1 MAESK
6 SNAPWKV
13 LLVDDEQSA
22 LQMYSALLR
31 EDGIPVLTAAT
42 GERARAIAKS
52 EARLGLVVLDLVLP
66 DVDGLG
72 LFRAIRAARPEVP
85 VVMLTAFGSV
95 DTAVQSLRE
104 GAYHFLTKPA
114 DLEQWRA
121 LVRSALEKRSLEEE
135 NRTLRERLG
144 EGGDGELIGRSR
156 PMEEL
161 RNFLAVVGDSQAAV
175 LVQGESGTG
184 KELAARA
191 IHRTSA
197 RREGPFVSLNCGALP
212 AQLLESELF
221 GYEKGAFTGAAGAK
235 PGQFELA
242 HGGTIFLD
250 EIGECSPELQVRLLR
265 VLQEKEVQRLGGTR
279 RVPTD
284 FRLVAATNRNLAD
297 EIKAGRFREDLYYRI
312 NVIEVTVPPLRER
325 REDIPLLAAFFLERF
340 ARRESKI
347 FEGISAAALDRLGA
361 HDWPGNVRE
370 LENAIERGVVVG
382 RGPLLEAAD
391 LPPQLRPA
399 AQAAGPVADLAGRD
413 LPLAE
418 VEKAVIAA
426 AMARHGGNKSQA
438 ARALGISRKLLYSK
452 LREYCLGGAEAPDGE
467 EA

>member
-1 MAESK
+1 MAETK
-6 SNAPWKV
+6 PTAPWKV

-22 LQMYSALLR
+22 LQMYGALLR

-42 GERARAIAKS
+42 GERARALAQS
-52 EARLGLVVLDLVLP
+52 EGRLGLVVLDLVLP
-66 DVDGLG
+66 DVEGLG

-95 DTAVQSLRE
+95 DLAVQALRE

-135 NRTLRERLG
+135 NRALRERLG
-144 EGGDGELIGRSR
+144 EAGSGDLIGRSR
-156 PMEEL
+156 RMGEL
-161 RNFLAVVGDSQAAV
+161 RAFLAVVGDSQAAV
-175 LVQGESGTG
+175 LIQGESGTG

-191 IHRTSA
+191 IHRASA

-279 RVPTD
+279 RVATD
-284 FRLVAATNRNLAD
+284 FRLVAATNRTLAD

-312 NVIEVTVPPLRER
+312 NVVEVTMPPLRER

-340 ARRESKI
+340 ARRENKS
-347 FEGISAAALDRLGA
+347 FEGIAGAALERLSAYG
-361 HDWPGNVRE
+361 WPGNVRE

-391 LPPQLRPA
+391 LPPQVQSATA
-399 AQAAGPVADLAGRD
+399 AGGPVADLASRD

-418 VEKAVIAA
+418 VEKAVVAA

-452 LREYCLGGAEAPDGE
+452 LREYGLGGVEAPDGE

>member
-1 MAESK
+1 MAEPK
-6 SNAPWKV
+6 AAAPWKV

-22 LQMYSALLR
+22 LQMYGALLR
-31 EDGIPVLTAAT
+31 EDGIAVLTAAS
-42 GERARAIAKS
+42 GERARALAKS
-52 EARLGLVVLDLVLP
+52 EPRLGLVVLDLVLP

-95 DTAVQSLRE
+95 DTAVQALRE

-135 NRTLRERLG
+135 NRSLRERLG
-144 EGGDGELIGRSR
+144 ETGAGELIGRSR

-161 RNFLAVVGDSQAAV
+161 RAHLALVGDSQAAV
-175 LVQGESGTG
+175 LVRGESGTG

-191 IHRTSA
+191 IHRASS
-197 RREGPFVSLNCGALP
+197 RRECPFVSLNCGALP
-212 AQLLESELF
+212 SQLLESELF
-221 GYEKGAFTGAAGAK
+221 GYEKGAFTGAGGSK

-242 HGGTIFLD
+242 HAGTIFLD

-279 RVPTD
+279 RISTD
-284 FRLVAATNRNLAD
+284 FRLVAATNRNLAED
-297 EIKAGRFREDLYYRI
+297 VKTGRFREDLFYRI
-312 NVIEVTVPPLRER
+312 NVIEVALPPLRER

-340 ARRESKI
+340 ARREKKP
-347 FEGISAAALDRLGA
+347 FEGISGAALELLGA
-361 HDWPGNVRE
+361 HAWPGNVRE

-391 LPPQLRPA
+391 LPPQVRPA
-399 AQAAGPVADLAGRD
+399 AGPPGLLADLAGRE
-413 LPLAE
+413 LSLAE
-418 VEKAVIAA
+418 VEKALVAA

-438 ARALGISRKLLYSK
+438 ARSLGISRKLLYSK
-452 LREYCLGGAEAPDGE
+452 LREHGLDGAEAPDGE

>member
-6 SNAPWKV
+6 PKTPWKV
-13 LLVDDEQSA
+13 LIVDDEQSA
-22 LQMYSALLR
+22 LQMYGALLR
-31 EDGIPVLTAAT
+31 EEGIPVLTAAS
-42 GERARAIAKS
+42 GERARALAKS

-66 DVDGLG
+66 DVEGLE

-95 DTAVQSLRE
+95 DSAVQALKE
-104 GAYHFLTKPA
+104 GAYHYLTKPA

-121 LVRSALEKRSLEEE
+121 LVRSALERRTLEEE
-135 NRTLRERLG
+135 NRRLRERLDEAG
-144 EGGDGELIGRSR
+144 AGELVGSSR
-156 PMEEL
+156 RMVEL
-161 RNFLAVVGDSQAAV
+161 REFLARVGDSQAAV
-175 LVQGESGTG
+175 LIQGESGTG

-191 IHRTSA
+191 IHRASP
-197 RREGPFVSLNCGALP
+197 RRSGPFVSLNCGALP

-221 GYEKGAFTGAAGAK
+221 GYEKGAFTGAAGPK

-279 RVPTD
+279 RVQTD
-284 FRLVAATNRNLAD
+284 FRLVAATNRNLGED
-297 EIKAGRFREDLYYRI
+297 VKTGRFREDLYYRI
-312 NVIEVTVPPLRER
+312 NVIPVTMPPLRER

-340 ARRESKI
+340 ARREGKH
-347 FEGISAAALDRLGA
+347 FEGISGAALERLGA
-361 HDWPGNVRE
+361 HGWPGNVRE

-382 RGPLLEAAD
+382 RGPLLETAD
-391 LPPQLRPA
+391 LPPELRPA
-399 AQAAGPVADLAGRD
+399 PEPPGPVADLAGRD

-418 VEKAVIAA
+418 VEKAVIRA

-452 LREYCLGGAEAPDGE
+452 LREHGLGGAEAPDAE

>member
-1 MAESK
+1 VTEPK
-6 SNAPWKV
+6 PGAPWKV
-13 LLVDDEQSA
+13 LLVDDEQDA
-22 LQMYSALLR
+22 LQMYGALLR

-42 GERARAIAKS
+42 GERARALVKN
-52 EARLGLVVLDLVLP
+52 EARLGVVVLDLKLP
-66 DVDGLG
+66 DAEDLD

-85 VVMLTAFGSV
+85 IVMLTAFGSV
-95 DTAVQSLRE
+95 DTAVQALRE
-104 GAYHFLTKPA
+104 GAYHFLEKDGNT
-114 DLEQWRA
+114 EQWHA

-135 NRTLRERLG
+135 NRILRERLG
-144 EGGDGELIGRSR
+144 EAGAIELIGRSR

-161 RNFLAVVGDSQAAV
+161 RTFLAVVGDSQAAV

-191 IHRTSA
+191 IHRTSS

-312 NVIEVTVPPLRER
+312 NVIEVTMPPLRER

-340 ARRESKI
+340 ARRESKS

-391 LPPQLRPA
+391 LPPQLRSA
-399 AQAAGPVADLAGRD
+399 AVREEQAVYLAGRD

-452 LREYCLGGAEAPDGE
+452 LREYGLGGVEAPDGE
-467 EA
+467 EV